1 MRISVIVPVHNGGRI
16 FRDCLAAL
24 QRTTYA
30 DWECVVVDDGSTD
43 GSGAWAAAQ
52 GARVVQVTPKRGPAY
67 ARNCGAQTA
76 VGDVLL
82 FIDADVL
89 VQPQTVG
96 EVAAVMQA
104 HPDVAALFGSYDAA
118 PGQANFLSQY
128 RNLQHHF
135 VHQRSSPEASTFWSG
150 CGAIR
155 RSLFLE
161 MGGFDTVTYP
171 LPSIEDIELGYR
183 LAAAGRRVRLEKTLQ
198 VRHMKR
204 WTARSVLVT
213 DIRDRAL
220 PWSRLILQRGRLPD
234 DLNLQT
240 TQRLSALGVLVAL
253 LGAAFSLVNAWA
265 LVLVCALVLLLLFL
279 NRDFYGFL
287 WHERGPLFLARAV
300 LWHWLYFLYS
310 AATFVL
316 CACAYYLPRRSRQ
329 TQPDPGESLLPVAP
343 LLPSHM
349 ETRLDS

>member
-1 MRISVIVPVHNGGRI
+1 MRISVIVPVHNGGQT
-16 FRDCLAAL
+16 FCDCLAAL

-52 GARVVQVTPKRGPAY
+52 GTHVVQVTPKRGPAY
-67 ARNCGAQTA
+67 ARNCGAQA
-76 VGDVLL
+76 AAGDVLL

-118 PGQANFLSQY
+118 PSQANFLSQY

-135 VHQRSSPEASTFWSG
+135 VHQHSSPEASTFWSG

-155 RSLFLE
+155 RDLFLE

-183 LAAAGRRVRLEKTLQ
+183 LAAAGRRVRLEKTLL

-234 DLNLQT
+234 DLNLQQ

-253 LGAAFSLVNAWA
+253 LGVAFSLVNAWA
-265 LVLVCALVLLLLFL
+265 LVLVCALALLLLFL

-310 AATFVL
+310 AATFAS
-316 CACAYYLPRRSRQ
+316 CALAYYLPRRNRQ
-329 TQPDPGESLLPVAP
+329 TQPPSGESLLPVAP